1 MTEDRSS
8 NKDKLQLA
16 LLEQNRQWLMAY
28 VLSLTGQYGD
38 SEDIVQDVFTTA
50 LEQQDRFDQVVT
62 VGAWL
67 RGIARN
73 KVREYWRQNKQE
85 PVLMSPEVLERLEE
99 VAANHE
105 NQELAPNYKNWRL
118 QILQSCMR
126 RLTGRARE
134 MLRLRYQE
142 RYRSQ
147 EIALRLKMAVSSV
160 DMAMSRA
167 RKALRECVAA
177 KIENVE

>member
-1 MTEDRSS
+1 MTEGRPS

-16 LLEQNRQWLMAY
+16 LLEQNRQWLLAY
-28 VLSLTGQYGD
+28 ILSLTGHYSD
-38 SEDIVQDVFTTA
+38 SQDMVQDVFITA
-50 LEQQDRFDQVVT
+50 LEQQNRFDQVVT

-73 KVREYWRQNKQE
+73 KIREYWRENKRE
-85 PVLMSPEVLERLEE
+85 PVLVSSEVLERLEE
-99 VAANHE
+99 VAADHE
-105 NQELAPNYKNWRL
+105 NQGLDPNYKNRRL
-118 QILQSCMR
+118 QTLRSCME
-126 RLTGRARE
+126 RLTDRARE

-142 RYRSQ
+142 GRRSQ

-167 RKALRECVAA
+167 RKALRECIAA

>member
-1 MTEDRSS
+1 MTEDKSS
-8 NKDKLQLA
+8 NTDKLQLA
-16 LLEQNRQWLMAY
+16 LLEQNRQWLLAY
-28 VLSLTGQYGD
+28 VLSLTGHYSD
-38 SEDIVQDVFTTA
+38 SEDMVQDVFRTA
-50 LEQQDRFDQVVT
+50 LEQQNRFDQAVT

-73 KVREYWRQNKQE
+73 KVREYWRRNKRE
-85 PVLMSPEVLERLEE
+85 PVLVSSVVLERLEQ

-105 NQELAPNYKNWRL
+105 NRELAPSYKNRRL
-118 QILQSCMR
+118 RMLRSCME
-126 RLTGRARE
+126 RLTDRARE

-142 RYRSQ
+142 GRRSQ
-147 EIALRLKMAVSSV
+147 EIGQRLKMGVASV

-167 RKALRECVAA
+167 RKALRECMAA

>member
-1 MTEDRSS
+1 MTEDRPS

-16 LLEQNRQWLMAY
+16 LLEQNRQWLLAY
-28 VLSLTGQYGD
+28 VLSLTGHYRD
-38 SEDIVQDVFTTA
+38 SEDMVQDVFITA
-50 LEQQDRFDQVVT
+50 LEQQNRFDQVLT

-73 KVREYWRQNKQE
+73 KIREYWRRNKRE
-85 PVLMSPEVLERLEE
+85 PVLVSSEILERLEQ

-105 NQELAPNYKNWRL
+105 NQELGPYYKNWRL
-118 QILQSCMR
+118 QILQSCME
-126 RLTGRARE
+126 RLTDRARE
-134 MLRLRYQE
+134 ILRLRYQE
-142 RYRSQ
+142 RRRSQ